1 MDYVLVD
8 VLQTV
13 VAHASNQEP
22 GAYVWIL
29 LDSERILPLGSS
41 INVQSS
47 EVAGKLTTILG
58 DQAPLGEL
66 FLFWSLHV
74 ESTNLIATKL
84 KPEHVVCQVEEQMVL
99 FRAKVQYI

>member
-29 LDSERILPLGSS
+29 LDSERILPLGSP

-47 EVAGKLTTILG
+47 EVAGKFTTILG

-66 FLFWSLHV
+66 LL
-74 ESTNLIATKL
+74 LGALDI
-84 KPEHVVCQVEEQMVL
+84 
-99 FRAKVQYI
+99 